1 MTHQKNTVRLLSLAA
16 LLLSALVTGCSLV
29 QPVSPWEKGVLAK
42 PDMTFEVDRL
52 DTEYVE
58 HTYSSKEAASG
69 GAGVGGG
76 GCGCN

>member
-1 MTHQKNTVRLLSLAA
+1 MMKYFKFRTLGVCSLAM
-16 LLLSALVTGCSLV
+16 LVLSGCGLI
-29 QPVSPWEKGVLAK
+29 QPVNPWEKGVLAK
-42 PDMTFEVDRL
+42 IDMTFEIDRL

>member
-1 MTHQKNTVRLLSLAA
+1 MQHLKFRTCGAFVLATLALS
-16 LLLSALVTGCSLV
+16 GCGLI
-29 QPVSPWEKGVLAK
+29 QPVNPWEKGTLAK
-42 PDMTFEVDRL
+42 TEMTFETDRL

-58 HTYSSKEAASG
+58 HTYSSKEAAAG

>member
-1 MTHQKNTVRLLSLAA
+1 MMRHFKFRAFGI
-16 LLLSALVTGCSLV
+16 SALAMLVLSGCGLI
-29 QPVSPWEKGVLAK
+29 QPVSPWEKGTLAK
-42 PDMTFEVDRL
+42 IDMTFEIDRL

>member
-1 MTHQKNTVRLLSLAA
+1 MKYIQLVARAGIVLLVATLGMS
-16 LLLSALVTGCSLV
+16 GCTLI
-29 QPVSPWEKGVLAK
+29 QPVSPWEKGTLAK
-42 PDMTFEVDRL
+42 AEMTFEIDRL

-58 HTYSSKEAASG
+58 HTYSSKEASSG